1 MRILIVEDSRRLRET
16 VAIAL
21 RRSGYRV
28 DECGDGREALWKAE
42 EIPYD
47 AMILDI
53 MLPEQDGLQV
63 LEKLRSEGV
72 ETPVLMLTARDSVED
87 RVSGLRHGA
96 DDYLCKPFALEELL
110 ARVEV
115 LCRRRHG
122 KRSCLLSV
130 ADLELDTA
138 AKKAARNG
146 QELSLTSREY
156 SLLELMM
163 LNEGTVLS
171 RAEIEKHIYDEYVS
185 PMSNVVDSTVYA
197 LRKKMEV
204 RPDMPTLIH
213 TRRGQ
218 GYVLEEPGK

>member
-1 MRILIVEDSRRLRET
+1 MRILIAEDSRRLRET

-28 DECGDGREALWKAE
+28 DECGDGAEALWKAGE
-42 EIPYD
+42 TPYD

-53 MLPEQDGLQV
+53 MLPELDGLGV
-63 LEKLRSEGV
+63 LEKLRRDGV
-72 ETPVLMLTARDSVED
+72 DTPVLILTARDSIED

-130 ADLELDTA
+130 ADLTVDTA
-138 AKKAARNG
+138 AKKASRDG
-146 QELSLTSREY
+146 QELNLTSREY
-156 SLLELMM
+156 SLLELMI
-163 LNEGTVLS
+163 LKAGVVLS
-171 RAEIEKHIYDEYVS
+171 RAEIERHIYDEYVS

-218 GYVLEEPGK
+218 GYVLEEPGQ

>member
-197 LRKKMEV
+197 LRKKMEI